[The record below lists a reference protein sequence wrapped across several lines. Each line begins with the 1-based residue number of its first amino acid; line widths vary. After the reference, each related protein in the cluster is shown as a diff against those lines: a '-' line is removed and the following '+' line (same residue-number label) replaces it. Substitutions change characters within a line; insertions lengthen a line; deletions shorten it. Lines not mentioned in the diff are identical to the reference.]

1 MMYYV
6 KTRLYNKTNGAFAA
20 NGVIVRKPGATPGT
34 IDWRFIY
41 KEGTLPHGELPGDS
55 SLIIHFIEPGSTQ
68 VELSFESG
76 SPSRLN
82 NVPISTGIEPDSFE
96 TLLLSERLRNNSVF
110 ANYRVILSEEVL
122 QSDGGPFNVNF
133 DDLFIVEARNAAISS
148 GILIKNGYTQ
158 NNIYSGFHGY
168 HHCHRMS
175 FNTPLENDK
184 PYRIGLEL
192 ELYARTSDDYR
203 KIVNARTNWFQC
215 ESDSSLNDRSN
226 PIEMKTIPLKASDA
240 TSVDFWREPMS
251 KLSTMAVSKEYT
263 STGLHVH
270 ISKEIFGRTESQR
283 EANIKKLVVFY
294 TYFVEKNADAHS
306 KNVKICGREHGY
318 SDPEGAV
325 TDLGN
330 LAMVLGIDNACKNEQ
345 AYNIIA
351 ESVYNKC
358 KTQRGDINLR
368 HLVDYGTVE
377 FRKGKGSIG
386 ATRLAAICTWWEQ
399 MCLYCN
405 ETAHT
410 DLNFDVFFEK
420 VCREHPCIAYFFN
433 QEQEC

>member
-1 MMYYV
+1 MYYV

-20 NGVIVRKPGATPGT
+20 NGVIVRKPGANPGT

-41 KEGTLPHGELPGDS
+41 KVGTLPHGELPGDS
-55 SLIIHFIEPGSTQ
+55 AQVVHFTEPGSTQ
-68 VELSFESG
+68 VELTFEG
-76 SPSRLN
+76 DSRSLLN

-96 TLLLSERLRNNSVF
+96 TLILSERLRNNSVF

-122 QSDGGPFNVNF
+122 QSNGGTFNVNF

-158 NNIYSGFHGY
+158 NNIYTGFHSY

-215 ESDSSLNDRSN
+215 ESDSSLSDRSN

-251 KLSTMAVSKEYT
+251 KLSTMAVSKDYT

-270 ISKEIFGRTESQR
+270 ISKEIFGTLYSTLTSSRKTLMRTARMSR
-283 EANIKKLVVFY
+283 SV
-294 TYFVEKNADAHS
+294 DA
-306 KNVKICGREHGY
+306 
-318 SDPEGAV
+318 
-325 TDLGN
+325 
-330 LAMVLGIDNACKNEQ
+330 
-345 AYNIIA
+345 
-351 ESVYNKC
+351 SVAIP
-358 KTQRGDINLR
+358 T
-368 HLVDYGTVE
+368 
-377 FRKGKGSIG
+377 RK
-386 ATRLAAICTWWEQ
+386 A
-399 MCLYCN
+399 
-405 ETAHT
+405 
-410 DLNFDVFFEK
+410 
-420 VCREHPCIAYFFN
+420 P
-433 QEQEC
+433 

>member
-1 MMYYV
+1 MIYYV

-20 NGVIVRKPGATPGT
+20 NGVIVRKPGTTPGT

-41 KEGTLPHGELPGDS
+41 KVGTLPHGELPGDS
-55 SLIIHFIEPGSTQ
+55 ARVVHFTEPGSTH
-68 VELSFESG
+68 VELTFEID
-76 SPSRLN
+76 SRSLLN
-82 NVPISTGIEPDSFE
+82 NVPISAGIEPDSFE
-96 TLLLSERLRNNSVF
+96 TLILSERLRNNSVF

-122 QSDGGPFNVNF
+122 QSDGGTFNVNF
-133 DDLFIVEARNAAISS
+133 DDLFIVEARNAVISS

-158 NNIYSGFHGY
+158 NNIYTGFHSY

-251 KLSTMAVSKEYT
+251 KLSTMAVSKDYT

-306 KNVKICGREHGY
+306 KNVKICGREFGY

-330 LAMVLGIDNACKNEQ
+330 LAMVLGIDNACKNDQ

-368 HLVDYGTVE
+368 HLGDYGTVE

-399 MCLYCN
+399 MCLYCS

-433 QEQEC
+433 QDQEC